1 MIRLQSIYAVFGKIF
16 LSICLVVFSW
26 GDVSAKV
33 SLPSIFGDN
42 MVLQQNSE
50 VKILGTT
57 GRGRKVRMRVS
68 WSEKS
73 QTIKADENGC
83 FLFKVRTPSAGG
95 PYKITFDDGDV
106 VVLENILIGEVWLC
120 SGQSNMQMPVRG
132 LLNQP
137 VVGSNRV
144 IAQADPQVPIRM
156 FTVQKATAK
165 SPTTDCTGSWVDNA
179 STHVAEFSAV
189 GYFFGQYLQR
199 QLKVPVGLIHT
210 SWGASNVQAWMSE
223 EVLRG
228 IPEINLD
235 HLTGDVETKLLPQQL
250 PCLLYNA
257 MIYPLK
263 DYVIRGAIW
272 YQGESNVQNPELY
285 GKLFPAFVSD
295 LRSTFAQGDFPFYY
309 AQIAPFPLAK
319 YESARLREVQMH
331 SVKSIARS
339 GMAVLMDIGE
349 QKCIHPSRKME
360 VGERLAYW
368 ALADTYGKKGF
379 DYASP
384 EYDSMEVV
392 KGKVRLSFRNAG
404 LGLTSY
410 YQELKNFEIAG
421 EDKVFYP
428 AKAYIMKHENKVY
441 VEVGSQS
448 VANPVAVRYAFK
460 SFAVGDLF
468 GVTGLPVSSFRTDDW
483 EMAGESG
490 GQPGADR

>member
-1 MIRLQSIYAVFGKIF
+1 MPDTTSQTFLESYDTFAKYLCCIRKDIPEYMFGCIFMGRCQRQSQFTVY
-16 LSICLVVFSW
+16 
-26 GDVSAKV
+26 
-33 SLPSIFGDN
+33 FGDN

-50 VKILGTT
+50 VKIPGTT

-83 FLFKVRTPSAGG
+83 FLFKVGTPSAGG

-132 LLNQP
+132 QLNQP

-285 GKLFPAFVSD
+285 GKLSLHLYP
-295 LRSTFAQGDFPFYY
+295 
-309 AQIAPFPLAK
+309 I
-319 YESARLREVQMH
+319 
-331 SVKSIARS
+331 
-339 GMAVLMDIGE
+339 
-349 QKCIHPSRKME
+349 C
-360 VGERLAYW
+360 
-368 ALADTYGKKGF
+368 
-379 DYASP
+379 
-384 EYDSMEVV
+384 
-392 KGKVRLSFRNAG
+392 VRLSRR
-404 LGLTSY
+404 
-410 YQELKNFEIAG
+410 EI
-421 EDKVFYP
+421 FLF
-428 AKAYIMKHENKVY
+428 IMRK
-441 VEVGSQS
+441 
-448 VANPVAVRYAFK
+448 
-460 SFAVGDLF
+460 
-468 GVTGLPVSSFRTDDW
+468 
-483 EMAGESG
+483 
-490 GQPGADR
+490 